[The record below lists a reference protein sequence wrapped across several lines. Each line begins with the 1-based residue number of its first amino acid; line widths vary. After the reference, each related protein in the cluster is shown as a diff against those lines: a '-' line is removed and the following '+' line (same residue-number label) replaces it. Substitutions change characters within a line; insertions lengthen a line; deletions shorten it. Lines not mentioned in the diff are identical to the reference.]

1 MVQAPIWKDIYF
13 DPATIY
19 ADVFNYKVYSQVYN
33 SFIFYGKAYSK
44 GGVGINISRIC
55 QNFMNNTI
63 KDFNDG
69 IAKSTGYLGTFY
81 LQDVDGNNT
90 YETYTFYDNWSYE
103 SNFSDVLSNHRIT
116 GHFAQGQK
124 VFNNWSHQTDISTQ
138 GPSNYC
144 GKYALLYKDIYGGFE
159 SFLIEGKAVK
169 KDNFNTYS
177 TMRTFDNKTSE
188 FGLTRYVNDITTDY
202 ELHTGWLNDTQS
214 DNLAKNLLSSP
225 LVWLQDIEQNKI
237 IPVVITNTE
246 AEYKKFKDN
255 RELVSYQIDIKES
268 QNKIRM

>member
-1 MVQAPIWKDIYF
+1 MVQAPIWQDIYF
-13 DPATIY
+13 DPSTIY
-19 ADVFNYKVYSQVYN
+19 ADVFKYRIYSYTYG
-33 SFIFYGKAYSK
+33 SYIFYGKAYSK

-69 IAKSTGYLGTFY
+69 GGKANYIGRFRLEDS
-81 LQDVDGNNT
+81 DGNNT
-90 YETYTFYDNWSYE
+90 YEEYTFYDDWSYE
-103 SNFSDVLSNHRIT
+103 KRDNYIISNRPIT
-116 GHFAQGQK
+116 GHYAQGQK
-124 VFNNWSHQTDISTQ
+124 VFNNYGDQTSLSTQ

-144 GKYALLYKDIYGGFE
+144 GRYALLYKDAYGGFE
-159 SFLIEGKAVK
+159 SFLIEGLAKK

-177 TMRTFDNKTSE
+177 TMRTYDNKTTE

-202 ELHTGWLNDTQS
+202 ELHTGWLTDAQS

-225 LVWLQDIEQNKI
+225 LVWLQDIEKNTI
-237 IPVVITNTE
+237 IPVVITNTD

-268 QNKIRM
+268 HNKIRM